1 MINKECLNE
10 LINSRITLNEKE
22 TEIVE
27 QYLFDHSEYFY
38 PKGYDVP
45 LEVLSDKRSKTL
57 KSGAVSK
64 ARKRSKSL

>member
-27 QYLFDHSEYFY
+27 QCLFDHSSYYY
-38 PKGYDVP
+38 PQGYAVP
-45 LEVLSDKRSKTL
+45 SEVLSDKRSKTL